1 MNKIFSLLIY
11 ICFFNVSAQGFD
23 NAKLDQY
30 LKSLDVNERAMLSV
44 AIVQNGQPIY
54 QNSIGFVDVLTK
66 QRANENTQYQ
76 IGSITKVFTSTMIFQ
91 LIDEGK
97 LSLNTKLAK
106 FYPKIK
112 NSEEITISM
121 LLSHR
126 SGIHNFTD
134 SPDFNRFKVRS
145 KTKDEMISLI
155 ESLGSDFRPDS
166 RANYS
171 NSGYVLLGFIIED
184 VTQENYAHQLE
195 KRISSKIN
203 LKKTIYG
210 GQISIRDNQAKSY
223 IRKGNDW
230 LLASVTDAS
239 ISGGAGAISSTP
251 TEVALFLHHLFA
263 GNLISADSL
272 AKMKDI
278 NQRMG
283 RGLFQFTI
291 NDKKSYG
298 HYGTLDGFSSSANI
312 FEANDVSI
320 SIISN
325 GLNYPRK
332 NIIDAIVSI
341 YFGSPYDIPDFGQKT
356 IELSKSDLRKY
367 EGVFIS
373 KEVPF
378 KLILKLENDQ
388 LTAQATGQKRAL
400 NLTPFSTSDFR
411 FDPAGIVI
419 IFNSDSSIVDFS
431 TFQLKQGG
439 GSYTFIRE

>member
-171 NSGYVLLGFIIED
+171 NSGYVLLG
-184 VTQENYAHQLE
+184 
-195 KRISSKIN
+195 
-203 LKKTIYG
+203 
-210 GQISIRDNQAKSY
+210 
-223 IRKGNDW
+223 
-230 LLASVTDAS
+230 
-239 ISGGAGAISSTP
+239 
-251 TEVALFLHHLFA
+251 
-263 GNLISADSL
+263 
-272 AKMKDI
+272 
-278 NQRMG
+278 
-283 RGLFQFTI
+283 
-291 NDKKSYG
+291 
-298 HYGTLDGFSSSANI
+298 
-312 FEANDVSI
+312 
-320 SIISN
+320 
-325 GLNYPRK
+325 
-332 NIIDAIVSI
+332 
-341 YFGSPYDIPDFGQKT
+341 
-356 IELSKSDLRKY
+356 
-367 EGVFIS
+367 
-373 KEVPF
+373 
-378 KLILKLENDQ
+378 
-388 LTAQATGQKRAL
+388 
-400 NLTPFSTSDFR
+400 
-411 FDPAGIVI
+411 
-419 IFNSDSSIVDFS
+419 
-431 TFQLKQGG
+431 
-439 GSYTFIRE
+439 

>member
-1 MNKIFSLLIY
+1 MNKILSLLIY
-11 ICFFNVSAQGFD
+11 ICVFSVSAKGFD

-44 AIVQNGQPIY
+44 AIVQNGQPTY
-54 QNSIGFVDVLTK
+54 QKSIGFVDAKTK

-91 LIDEGK
+91 LIDEGE

-134 SPDFNRFKVRS
+134 TPDFNRYMAHS
-145 KTKDEMISLI
+145 KTKNEMTSLI

-184 VTQENYAHQLE
+184 ITQDNYARQLE

-210 GQISIRDNQAKSY
+210 GQINIKDNQAKSY

-230 LLASVTDAS
+230 LPASVTDAS
-239 ISGGAGAISSTP
+239 ISRGAGAISSTP
-251 TEVALFLHHLFA
+251 TEVALFLHNLFA

-291 NDKKSYG
+291 NGKKSYG

-312 FEANDVSI
+312 FEADDVSI

-325 GLNYPRK
+325 GLNYSRK
-332 NIIDAIVSI
+332 NIINAIVSI
-341 YFGSPYDIPDFGQKT
+341 YFGRPYDIPDFGQKT

-367 EGVFIS
+367 EGVFVS
-373 KEVPF
+373 SEVPF
-378 KLILKLENDQ
+378 KLTLKLDNDQ

-400 NLTPFSTSDFR
+400 KLTPFSTSDFR

-419 IFNSDSSIVDFS
+419 LFKNDSNIVDFS

-439 GSYTFIRE
+439 GLYTFERE